1 MGKELKLLGVVDE
14 SKYELDNRVYSP
26 RGGKPGIKS
35 NGLQRPYKGSQTM
48 EKKTIVI
55 GQMSNERDHT
65 LESAN
70 RVYGNKGCCP
80 TINTCGGGTYNRR
93 LSSRCVL

>member
-1 MGKELKLLGVVDE
+1 
-14 SKYELDNRVYSP
+14 
-26 RGGKPGIKS
+26 
-35 NGLQRPYKGSQTM
+35 M

-55 GQMSNERDHT
+55 GQMNNEKDHT

-80 TINTCGGGTYNRR
+80 TINTCGGGGLQPKVIKQVSVIGGTGDLWGSQYRQQHRVIDKKQVAYAVTAELMNNAVVKHYE
-93 LSSRCVL
+93 SRN